1 MANGDK
7 SQSINRGKEKK
18 KKKLHLVS
26 LQISVSSISSP
37 QLNGEV
43 EIYS

>member
-7 SQSINRGKEKK
+7 SQSINRGKEK